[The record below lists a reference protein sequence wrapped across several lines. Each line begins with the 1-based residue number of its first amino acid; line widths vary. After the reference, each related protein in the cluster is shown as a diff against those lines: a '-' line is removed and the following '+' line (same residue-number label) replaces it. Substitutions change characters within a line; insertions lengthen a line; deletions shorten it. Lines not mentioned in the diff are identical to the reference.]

1 MRGVRRPRD
10 AAFPSLRTPFIVF
23 QEAMKGFFCH
33 PFLEAKTLETRQ
45 RNPVLWLVFAI
56 VLAVGLM
63 AIFAAAFMPYGTSY
77 GMMGVGMGW
86 GAVFMVVPAVV
97 LILVLLA
104 VVGASSPSQTHV
116 PPTYMPPPPPAIGVL
131 SGRR

>member
-1 MRGVRRPRD
+1 M
-10 AAFPSLRTPFIVF
+10 
-23 QEAMKGFFCH
+23 
-33 PFLEAKTLETRQ
+33 KTLDNGQ
-45 RNPVLWLVFAI
+45 RNPLLWLVLAI

-86 GAVFMVVPAVV
+86 GAAFMIVPAVL

-104 VVGASSPSQTHV
+104 AVGGFSPARANIPPSYV
-116 PPTYMPPPPPAIGVL
+116 PAPSPAIDAL
-131 SGRR
+131 SLRYARGELSRDDYLRLRADLEGRSS

>member
-1 MRGVRRPRD
+1 
-10 AAFPSLRTPFIVF
+10 
-23 QEAMKGFFCH
+23 MKGFFCH

-63 AIFAAAFMPYGTSY
+63 AIFAAAFMPYGISY

-86 GAVFMVVPAVV
+86 GAVFMIVPAVV

-104 VVGASSPSQTHV
+104 ALGVFSPSPTYV
-116 PPTYMPPPPPAIGVL
+116 PPAYGPPISPAIEVL
-131 SGRR
+131 NTRYARGEISRDEYLRLRADLEGRTS